1 MIMMTEA
8 NIHTAMDVQVPA
20 MRQRGFSICTFL
32 GQVDIPAGWIA
43 ERMAQQLTQH
53 LQCELLNQT
62 RDRAL
67 QKACINGADML
78 FNRLKADQHGI

>member
-1 MIMMTEA
+1 MMTEA

-43 ERMAQQLTQH
+43 DRMAQQLTQH
-53 LQCELLNQT
+53 LQCELLRCTKERYHQQP
-62 RDRAL
+62 R
-67 QKACINGADML
+67 ISGADSHPT
-78 FNRLKADQHGI
+78 RRKADQHGH